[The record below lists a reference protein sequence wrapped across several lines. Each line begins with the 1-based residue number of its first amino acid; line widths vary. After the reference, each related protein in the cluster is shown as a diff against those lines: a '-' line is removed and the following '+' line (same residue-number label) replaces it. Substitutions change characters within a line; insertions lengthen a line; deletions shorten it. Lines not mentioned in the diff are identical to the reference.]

1 MADSASLVG
10 ASPVAAIAACWVS
23 FQLSLITVVNP
34 AGPCSSITGSASTS
48 VSPLWIKEG
57 PIPRTITCLEA
68 LPVMMKPPMPTL
80 SPTETRM
87 RVERLTACV
96 INPGVAVGVAVGIAV
111 GVGVGP
117 PGVAVAVAVAV
128 GVGPTGVAV
137 AVAVALAVAVG
148 VGVAGQLPFTLNTM
162 CMFGNPIAAVSVGV
176 VIPHVVALR

>member
-10 ASPVAAIAACWVS
+10 ASPVAAIAACCVS
-23 FQLSLITVVNP
+23 FQLSLMTVVNP

-80 SPTETRM
+80 SPTDTRM

-117 PGVAVAVAVAV
+117 PGVAVAVAM
-128 GVGPTGVAV
+128 GVAV
-137 AVAVALAVAVG
+137 AVAVALGVGPGGVGVAVAVAIGVAVG
-148 VGVAGQLPFTLNTM
+148 VGLATQPPFTLNTM
-162 CMFGNPIAAVSVGV
+162 CM
-176 VIPHVVALR
+176 